1 MEKKIYKAPKMSV
14 VQMKLDCAIL
24 ADSGEFDPNDE
35 DVDNYPGEMGFN
47 FNPSEHN
54 RQA

>member
-35 DVDNYPGEMGFN
+35 GNVDYDGGMGFN

>member
-1 MEKKIYKAPKMSV
+1 MEKKIYKAPKLSV
-14 VQMKLDCAIL
+14 VQMKLDCSIL
-24 ADSGEFDPNDE
+24 ASSDFDPNDDE
-35 DVDNYPGEMGFN
+35 NVDYDGGMGFN